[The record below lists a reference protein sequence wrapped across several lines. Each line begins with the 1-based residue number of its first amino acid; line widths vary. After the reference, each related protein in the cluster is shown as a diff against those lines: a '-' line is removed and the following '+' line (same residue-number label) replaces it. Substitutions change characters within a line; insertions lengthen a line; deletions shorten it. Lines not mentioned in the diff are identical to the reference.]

1 MSRSFEVAL
10 AELEATVRRL
20 DSGDLPLEE
29 ALSLYEK
36 GVALQQECQTL
47 LDNTERRIVELR
59 QGASGVEEKPL

>member
-1 MSRSFEVAL
+1 MSRSFEAAL

-29 ALSLYEK
+29 ALALYEK
-36 GVALQQECQTL
+36 GVALQQECQAL

-59 QGASGVEEKPL
+59 DGAAGPEESER

>member
-1 MSRSFEVAL
+1 MSRSFEAAL

-29 ALSLYEK
+29 ALALYEK

-59 QGASGVEEKPL
+59 DGAAGPEESER

>member
-1 MSRSFEVAL
+1 MSRSFEAAL

-29 ALSLYEK
+29 ALALYEK

-59 QGASGVEEKPL
+59 DGASGPEEAER